1 MKYYAL
7 QNTTTGGYFT
17 GGMKLCHPPIY
28 ITDGD
33 VKGARVSRS
42 KEEMVRVKHKVQ
54 NFTEFKVVELDS
66 REHKHL
72 AD

>member
-1 MKYYAL
+1 
-7 QNTTTGGYFT
+7 
-17 GGMKLCHPPIY
+17 MKLCHPPIY